1 MTVGRI
7 TPGIPAIVHLCG
19 GIAQRRR
26 FWLTAG
32 SSGVRAV
39 DQMDNGATYLQLL
52 VTPGFDLA
60 ASVCFTDP
68 FRVSN
73 FLTGRDLVM
82 VSASGTPDFHHT
94 PEIGVQL
101 KISQRQ
107 LGRLFKQYLGKSPV
121 LYYRDLRLSDADAF
135 QPRLSG
141 AVRNAADAGP
151 GRGQATLQ
159 DACLSVRRS

>member
-73 FLTGRDLVM
+73 FLTGRNLFQDDFI
-82 VSASGTPDFHHT
+82 SSSDDQIRASNGGSVAT
-94 PEIGVQL
+94 
-101 KISQRQ
+101 
-107 LGRLFKQYLGKSPV
+107 
-121 LYYRDLRLSDADAF
+121 RDLPA
-135 QPRLSG
+135 
-141 AVRNAADAGP
+141 
-151 GRGQATLQ
+151 
-159 DACLSVRRS
+159 